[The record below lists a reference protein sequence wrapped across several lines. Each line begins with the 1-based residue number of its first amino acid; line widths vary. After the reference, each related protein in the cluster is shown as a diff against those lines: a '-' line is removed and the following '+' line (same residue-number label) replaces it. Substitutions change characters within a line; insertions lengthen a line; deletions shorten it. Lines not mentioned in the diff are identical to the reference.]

1 MAKKKKK
8 SPDQL
13 HRQVQDSLLVL
24 PKYIEQQKK
33 EGKQVRAFFLRYFS
47 GPMLRLMNKALN
59 AKRYRGTEGEKKRQ
73 TEQMKRHLQHK
84 EAAIKHVQA
93 TVQQTQKRR
102 KKAP

>member
-33 EGKQVRAFFLRYFS
+33 EGKRIRAFFLRYFS
-47 GPMLRLMNKALN
+47 GPMLKLMNKALS
-59 AKRYRGTEGEKKRQ
+59 AKRYRGTEGGKKRQ
-73 TEQMKRHLQHK
+73 TEQMKRHLEHK
-84 EAAIKHVQA
+84 EAAIRHVQ
-93 TVQQTQKRR
+93 TTIQQQQKRK